1 MAGQVDTDRFT
12 AVQWSAVMSTY
23 RKSFFWCLCFCLIL
37 SVIAAVDLL
46 TSYRQE
52 ERSAAKRVANASF
65 LLSEWIHGAME
76 NSDYVL
82 RDIIGQVSLD
92 ALRYPDTDLARQ
104 ADISRMIEAKR
115 ITLPNA
121 AGVGLV
127 DRNCVVTHTNARIG
141 VDASRREWCQSLR
154 EDPLRETFVSH
165 VYTNRAGRLSVTQV
179 RRFPGDGPGFHGSA
193 GVALDLGFFSDRIA
207 QMALGPSGTVVIAD
221 TRLNLLARKPA
232 RPELLGKA
240 ISQPQASL
248 FVASEATFTTY
259 RGHSTM
265 DGRKRL
271 FGARKVDDLPF
282 IVVVGEADSDWQ
294 ASWRQRAL
302 GEMVALLLLCTMA
315 ILMLRKHW
323 ALLRHQ
329 QMLLNMANTDTLA
342 GTANRRHFMSRFEV
356 ELKHAQRHGSGL
368 AVLMLDI
375 DHFKQIND
383 IYGHA
388 MGDQAI
394 LACARACQMV
404 LRDIDFLSRFG
415 GDEFAI
421 LLSDTGIDGAQVAAE
436 RLRQAILQCRIAGD
450 AGVQITMTASIGLAM
465 LDAGIP
471 DVEAALA
478 KADAALYR
486 AKSKGRNCIEFAA

>member
-1 MAGQVDTDRFT
+1 
-12 AVQWSAVMSTY
+12 
-23 RKSFFWCLCFCLIL
+23 
-37 SVIAAVDLL
+37 
-46 TSYRQE
+46 
-52 ERSAAKRVANASF
+52 
-65 LLSEWIHGAME
+65 ME

-82 RDIIGQVSLD
+82 RDIIGQVSPD
-92 ALRYPDTDLARQ
+92 ALLYPDADLVRQ
-104 ADISRMIEAKR
+104 ARITRLIEAKR
-115 ITLPNA
+115 TTLPNA

-127 DRNCVVTHTNARIG
+127 DRNCVVTHTNAKAG
-141 VDASRREWCQSLR
+141 VDASGREWCKSMR

-165 VYTNRAGRLSVTQV
+165 VYTNKAGRLSVTQV
-179 RRFPGDGPGFHGSA
+179 RRFPDAGKGFQGSA

-207 QMALGPSGTVVIAD
+207 LMALGPGGAILIAD
-221 TRLNLLARKPA
+221 TRLGLLARKPA
-232 RPELLGKA
+232 RPELLGKTLDDA
-240 ISQPQASL
+240 QTAQ
-248 FVASEATFTTY
+248 FVASSGAYASY
-259 RGHSTM
+259 RGRSTI
-265 DGRKRL
+265 DGITRL
-271 FGARKVDDLPF
+271 YGARKVDDLPF

-294 ASWRQRAL
+294 ASWRRRAL

-329 QMLLNMANTDTLA
+329 QMLSKMANTDTLA
-342 GTANRRHFMSRFEV
+342 GVANRRHFMSRFSV

-383 IYGHA
+383 TYGHA

-394 LACARACQMV
+394 LSCVQACQTV

-436 RLRQAILQCRIAGD
+436 RLRQAILHCRIASN
-450 AGVQITMTASIGLAM
+450 AGELVTMTVSIGLAM
-465 LDAGIP
+465 LDAGTQ

-486 AKSKGRNCIEFAA
+486 AKSRGRNCIEFAA

>member
-1 MAGQVDTDRFT
+1 
-12 AVQWSAVMSTY
+12 
-23 RKSFFWCLCFCLIL
+23 
-37 SVIAAVDLL
+37 
-46 TSYRQE
+46 
-52 ERSAAKRVANASF
+52 
-65 LLSEWIHGAME
+65 
-76 NSDYVL
+76 
-82 RDIIGQVSLD
+82 
-92 ALRYPDTDLARQ
+92 
-104 ADISRMIEAKR
+104 
-115 ITLPNA
+115 
-121 AGVGLV
+121 
-127 DRNCVVTHTNARIG
+127 
-141 VDASRREWCQSLR
+141 
-154 EDPLRETFVSH
+154 
-165 VYTNRAGRLSVTQV
+165 
-179 RRFPGDGPGFHGSA
+179 
-193 GVALDLGFFSDRIA
+193 
-207 QMALGPSGTVVIAD
+207 
-221 TRLNLLARKPA
+221 
-232 RPELLGKA
+232 
-240 ISQPQASL
+240 
-248 FVASEATFTTY
+248 
-259 RGHSTM
+259 M

-329 QMLLNMANTDTLA
+329 HMLLNMANTDTLA

-383 IYGHA
+383 TYGHPI
-388 MGDQAI
+388 GDQAI

-436 RLRQAILQCRIAGD
+436 RLRQAILRCRIVGD
-450 AGVQITMTASIGLAM
+450 TGVEVTMTASIGLAM
-465 LDAGIP
+465 LDASTL